1 METKMP
7 SDKRSYDRAE
17 SITINGK
24 AFHFTPDRKEFLDLL
39 KNKYPNK
46 TVFTKEDLD
55 NVGQLPYWVKHSRYQ
70 FKEGAGI
77 FNLSPVLNGGGET
90 TNYSGA
96 PARVIPIA
104 EAVGTPAPVPAGN
117 VIPAAVPQNMPVA
130 AATTSINDLSVKILP
145 EKMINYVP
153 FGHFK
158 DVKKIIKSKIF
169 FPVFVTGLSGNGKTL
184 MIEQVCAALKRELYR
199 VNITIETD
207 EDDLMGGHTLING
220 NIMFR
225 EGPVIKAMRKGAVLL
240 LDEVDLGSNKLMCLQ
255 SVLEGKGYLIKKTG
269 EWVTAATGFTICAT
283 ANTKGQGSDDGKF
296 IGTQIMNEAMLER
309 FAITMAQEYPPVKT
323 EQRILFKEME
333 LTGSVDEEF
342 CKKLVDWADISRK
355 TYYEGAIDDVI
366 TTRRLVHIVNAFR
379 MFDNKLKSIEMCIS
393 RFDEETR
400 ASILDLYTKID
411 AGVDL
416 NELKGENPLD
426 ENDSSEYNEQYV

>member
-1 METKMP
+1 MNQRT
-7 SDKRSYDRAE
+7 YDRTE
-17 SITINGK
+17 SIVIDGK
-24 AFHFTPDRKEFLDLL
+24 DFHFTPDRKEFLESLTSA
-39 KNKYPNK
+39 YPNQSNF
-46 TVFTKEDLD
+46 VKEDFD
-55 NVGQLPYWVKHSRYQ
+55 KVGGMPYWVKSSRYS
-70 FKEGAGI
+70 FKDNGI
-77 FNLSPVLNGGGET
+77 FNLHAVVSGYNGGYEPEVQT
-90 TNYSGA
+90 PVKSA
-96 PARVIPIA
+96 P
-104 EAVGTPAPVPAGN
+104 
-117 VIPAAVPQNMPVA
+117 IPAIANPSNMPVA
-130 AATTSINDLSVKILP
+130 AKTTAVNSLDNVKIIP
-145 EKMINYVP
+145 EKMSNYVP

-158 DVKKIIKSKIF
+158 DIKNIIKSKIF

-184 MIEQVCAALKRELYR
+184 MIEQTCAQLKRELYR

-207 EDDLMGGHTLING
+207 EDDLMGGHTLQG
-220 NIMFR
+220 GDVLFR

-269 EWVTAATGFTICAT
+269 EWVAPKKGFTILAT

-309 FAITMAQEYPPVKT
+309 FAITMQQEYPPVVT
-323 EQRILFKEME
+323 ERKILEME
-333 LTGSVDEEF
+333 MALTGEVDSEF
-342 CKKLVDWADISRK
+342 TTKLVDWADIIRK

-379 MFDNKLKSIEMCIS
+379 MFNDKLKCITMCIS

-400 ASILDLYTKID
+400 NSILDLYSKID

-416 NELKGENPLD
+416 NAENSID
-426 ENDSSEYNEQYV
+426 EMED